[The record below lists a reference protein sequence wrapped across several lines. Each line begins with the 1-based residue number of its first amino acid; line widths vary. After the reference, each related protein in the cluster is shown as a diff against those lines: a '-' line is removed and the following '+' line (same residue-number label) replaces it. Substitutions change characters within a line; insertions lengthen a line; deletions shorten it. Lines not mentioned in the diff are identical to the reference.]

1 MGKKLYPT
9 DTLEQAQSILS
20 AWKLIDPALK
30 IGPLTLEAIAGEMA
44 TVKELQ
50 EKIIHLQNELLDI
63 RNERDAAIIGLW
75 NNVKRARFGIKGIYG
90 DDSTEYDLAG
100 GTRQSER
107 KKPRRRAL
115 PVSSKDGNE
124 SITVP

>member
-44 TVKELQ
+44 TVKGLQ
-50 EKIIHLQNELLDI
+50 ERIVHLQNELLDI

-75 NNVKRARFGIKGIYG
+75 NKVKRARSGIKGIYG

-100 GTRQSER
+100 GTRRSER
-107 KKPRRRAL
+107 KKSRRRAL
-115 PVSSKDGNE
+115 PVSSKGGNE
-124 SITVP
+124 SITVA